1 MKNRLSQ
8 RLNKLSAKEVTS
20 LLSKI
25 AKIEEFKGWWK
36 GTTRLNPQALGRLK
50 KSIVVTS
57 TGASTRIEGSHL
69 ADKEVERLLKGLRVS
84 KLKDRDSQEVAGY
97 AEVIQEIFDSYRG
110 MSFSEGLILQ
120 LHGML
125 LKYAEKDKH
134 RRGRYKRT
142 PNRVVAFD
150 QEGHENV
157 LFEPTPPHLTPAEM
171 RELIEWTRDDLR
183 SDEFHPILVIALFIL
198 EFLAIHPFHDGN
210 GRLSRVLSN
219 LLLAQAG
226 YIYMP
231 YASLEKIIEDHK
243 VEYYLAL
250 RQGQK
255 ELKSELSDASKWLH
269 FFMDCML
276 RQIDVLRG
284 FIEGAASKEELLSEN
299 QLRVMKLFERH
310 EEITTRLVAEKL
322 KLSPVTAKQV
332 LGRLATLK
340 LIQRLGAGR
349 SVRYRRIGSG

>member
-8 RLNKLSAKEVTS
+8 RLNKLTTRDV
-20 LLSKI
+20 LSKI

-36 GTTRLNPQALGRLK
+36 GTTSLNPQALGRLK

-57 TGASTRIEGSHL
+57 AGASTRIEGSHL
-69 ADKEVERLLKGLRVS
+69 ADRDVERLLKGLRVT

-97 AEVIQEIFDSYRG
+97 VEVIQRVFDSYRG
-110 MSFSEGLILQ
+110 MTFTEGLILQ
-120 LHGML
+120 LNGML
-125 LKYAEKDKH
+125 LKYSEKDKH
-134 RRGRYKRT
+134 RRGLYKST

-150 QEGHENV
+150 KEGNENI
-157 LFEPTPPHLTPAEM
+157 LFDPTPPHLTTGEM
-171 RELIEWTRDDLR
+171 RELVEWTRNQLR
-183 SDEFHPILVIALFIL
+183 TDEYHPILVIALFIL

-210 GRLSRVLSN
+210 GRLSRVLTN
-219 LLLAQAG
+219 LMLAQAG

-250 RQGQK
+250 RHGQK
-255 ELKSELSDASKWLH
+255 NLKSPSSDASRWLH
-269 FFMDCML
+269 FFVDCML
-276 RQIDVLRG
+276 RQIEALKE
-284 FIEGAASKEELLSEN
+284 FLEGAASKEELLSEN
-299 QLRVMKLFERH
+299 QQQVMKLFDRY

-322 KLSPVTAKQV
+322 KISPVTAKQV

-340 LIQRLGAGR
+340 FVQRMGAGR
-349 SVRYRRIGSG
+349 SVRYRRVGT